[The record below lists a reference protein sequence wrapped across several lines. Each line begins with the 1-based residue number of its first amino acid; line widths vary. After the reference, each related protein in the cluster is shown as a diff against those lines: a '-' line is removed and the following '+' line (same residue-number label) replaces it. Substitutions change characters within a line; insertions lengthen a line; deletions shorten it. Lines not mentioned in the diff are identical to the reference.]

1 MPYRGLCACHEYC
14 PVRDCSAPVVPR
26 QEEFSGAAT
35 AWGWG
40 CIAKKRA
47 HNFHVDKTVKIYKF
61 TTRY

>member
-1 MPYRGLCACHEYC
+1 M
-14 PVRDCSAPVVPR
+14 SIAPLEIVVPR